1 MYRSSE
7 VNQFQFLYLH
17 LLLHKIKMSIVNR
30 FITEDQVF
38 QMNQMTKEDVRERLG
53 NVDQIRDIIFGA
65 QTRDYD
71 NRFAK
76 MESDISKL
84 QQEIRS
90 SMEQL
95 KTSFSVELKV
105 AVETLDKKLKS
116 LTLNTQ
122 EESVDLRLSFDRL
135 NRKFSS
141 SIQTLD
147 EALDTQTNSIREEL
161 TESKKLFQEDITTL
175 RNLILEELET
185 RFSDLK
191 ENKVSRDDMAETLFA
206 LGMKI
211 KGTELIPKLQE
222 AVDEKSE
229 YNSVPLLVS
238 TNSSKVFRHSQ
249 ES

>member
-1 MYRSSE
+1 
-7 VNQFQFLYLH
+7 
-17 LLLHKIKMSIVNR
+17 MS
-30 FITEDQVF
+30 QV
-38 QMNQMTKEDVRERLG
+38 TKEDVRERLG

-71 NRFAK
+71 NRFTK

-84 QQEIRS
+84 QQEMRS

-105 AVETLDKKLKS
+105 AVEALDKRLKS

-122 EESVDLRLSFDRL
+122 EETADLRSSLDRV
-135 NRKFSS
+135 NRKFTS

-147 EALDTQTNSIREEL
+147 QALDAQTNSIREEL
-161 TESKKLFQEDITTL
+161 TESKDLLQEDITAL
-175 RNLILEELET
+175 RDLMLEELER
-185 RFSDLK
+185 RFSDLR

-222 AVDEKSE
+222 AVDEKNE
-229 YNSVPLLVS
+229 YNSIPLLVS
-238 TNSSKVFRHSQ
+238 SKNSQVFVHSQ

>member
-1 MYRSSE
+1 
-7 VNQFQFLYLH
+7 
-17 LLLHKIKMSIVNR
+17 MS
-30 FITEDQVF
+30 QV
-38 QMNQMTKEDVRERLG
+38 TKEDVRERLG

-71 NRFAK
+71 NRFTK

-84 QQEIRS
+84 QQEMRS

-105 AVETLDKKLKS
+105 AVEALDKRLKS

-122 EESVDLRLSFDRL
+122 EETADLRSSLDRV
-135 NRKFSS
+135 NRKFTS

-147 EALDTQTNSIREEL
+147 QALDAQTNSIREEL
-161 TESKKLFQEDITTL
+161 TESKDLLQGDITAL
-175 RNLILEELET
+175 RDLMLEELER
-185 RFSDLK
+185 RFSDLR

-222 AVDEKSE
+222 AVDEKNE
-229 YNSVPLLVS
+229 YNSIPLLVS
-238 TNSSKVFRHSQ
+238 SKNSQVLVHSQ

>member
-1 MYRSSE
+1 
-7 VNQFQFLYLH
+7 
-17 LLLHKIKMSIVNR
+17 
-30 FITEDQVF
+30 
-38 QMNQMTKEDVRERLG
+38 MNQITKEDVRERLG

-71 NRFAK
+71 NRFTK

-90 SMEQL
+90 SMDQL

-122 EESVDLRLSFDRL
+122 EESADLRLSFDRL

-161 TESKKLFQEDITTL
+161 TESKNLFQEDITTL
-175 RNLILEELET
+175 RDLILEELET

-191 ENKVSRDDMAETLFA
+191 QNKVSRDDMAETLFA

-222 AVDEKSE
+222 AVDERSE